1 VRPSIDFTIQARRSS
16 VDDRLTDAEVSKD
29 IIDAY
34 PGAAVAGALDVSVGL
49 RLQPSRLLRAFGRL
63 SVQQP
68 QSSGR
73 GGVMRAY
80 KSAVFAL
87 AAFSLEA
94 LPVGA
99 QDAKTVEVTPYVAL
113 GSAAASPVGVAVT
126 FPVTSTLSV
135 ETDVAYRRG
144 EGRIHALSSSTSLLY
159 FLPRVGQSTPYVA
172 GGVGLSQY
180 GAPVFSS
187 NGRPIGTEPRVA
199 LTVNAGGGLK
209 MPMNEKLDLRTDARW
224 FKSFGLQGSEQFRV
238 AQGISFDV
246 GKR

>member
-1 VRPSIDFTIQARRSS
+1 
-16 VDDRLTDAEVSKD
+16 
-29 IIDAY
+29 
-34 PGAAVAGALDVSVGL
+34 
-49 RLQPSRLLRAFGRL
+49 
-63 SVQQP
+63 
-68 QSSGR
+68 
-73 GGVMRAY
+73 MRAY
-80 KSAVFAL
+80 RSAVFAL
-87 AAFSLEA
+87 VAFTLGA

-99 QDAKTVEVTPYVAL
+99 QDAKAVEVTPYVAL
-113 GSAAASPVGVAVT
+113 GSAAASPVGAAVT

-144 EGRIHALSSSTSLLY
+144 EGDIHALSSSLSLLY
-159 FLPRVGQSTPYVA
+159 FLPRVGKAIPYVV

-187 NGRPIGTEPRVA
+187 AGRPIGTESRVA

-224 FKSFGLQGSEQFRV
+224 SKSFGRYGSEQFRV

-246 GKR
+246 GKW

>member
-1 VRPSIDFTIQARRSS
+1 
-16 VDDRLTDAEVSKD
+16 
-29 IIDAY
+29 
-34 PGAAVAGALDVSVGL
+34 
-49 RLQPSRLLRAFGRL
+49 
-63 SVQQP
+63 
-68 QSSGR
+68 
-73 GGVMRAY
+73 MRAY

-87 AAFSLEA
+87 VAFTLEA

-99 QDAKTVEVTPYVAL
+99 QDAKPVEVTPYVAL
-113 GSAAASPVGVAVT
+113 GSAAASPVGAAVT

-187 NGRPIGTEPRVA
+187 NGRPIGTAAARGHDSERWRRPEDA
-199 LTVNAGGGLK
+199 
-209 MPMNEKLDLRTDARW
+209 NE
-224 FKSFGLQGSEQFRV
+224 
-238 AQGISFDV
+238 
-246 GKR
+246 

>member
-1 VRPSIDFTIQARRSS
+1 
-16 VDDRLTDAEVSKD
+16 
-29 IIDAY
+29 
-34 PGAAVAGALDVSVGL
+34 
-49 RLQPSRLLRAFGRL
+49 
-63 SVQQP
+63 
-68 QSSGR
+68 
-73 GGVMRAY
+73 MRAY

-87 AAFSLEA
+87 VAFTLAA

-113 GSAAASPVGVAVT
+113 GSAAASPVGAAVT
-126 FPVTSTLSV
+126 FPVTSMLSV

-144 EGRIHALSSSTSLLY
+144 EGGIHALSSSISLLY
-159 FLPRVGQSTPYVA
+159 FLPRFGQSTPYVV

-180 GAPVFSS
+180 GAPVFST
-187 NGRPIGTEPRVA
+187 NGPPIGTQPSVA
-199 LTVNAGGGLK
+199 VTVNAGGGLK

-224 FKSFGLQGSEQFRV
+224 FKSFGPQGSEQFRV

>member
-1 VRPSIDFTIQARRSS
+1 
-16 VDDRLTDAEVSKD
+16 
-29 IIDAY
+29 
-34 PGAAVAGALDVSVGL
+34 
-49 RLQPSRLLRAFGRL
+49 
-63 SVQQP
+63 
-68 QSSGR
+68 
-73 GGVMRAY
+73 MRAY
-80 KSAVFAL
+80 RSAVFACV
-87 AAFSLEA
+87 AFTLGA

-99 QDAKTVEVTPYVAL
+99 QDAKAVEVTPYVAL
-113 GSAAASPVGVAVT
+113 GSNAASRVGTAVT

-144 EGRIHALSSSTSLLY
+144 EGRIHALSSSTTLLW
-159 FLPRVGQSTPYVA
+159 FLPRLGQSTPYVA

-209 MPMNEKLDLRTDARW
+209 MPVNQGLDLRTDARW
-224 FKSFGLQGSEQFRV
+224 FKSFGPQGSEQFRV

>member
-1 VRPSIDFTIQARRSS
+1 
-16 VDDRLTDAEVSKD
+16 
-29 IIDAY
+29 
-34 PGAAVAGALDVSVGL
+34 
-49 RLQPSRLLRAFGRL
+49 
-63 SVQQP
+63 
-68 QSSGR
+68 
-73 GGVMRAY
+73 MRACT
-80 KSAVFAL
+80 SAVFAL
-87 AAFSLEA
+87 VAFTLGA

-99 QDAKTVEVTPYVAL
+99 QDAEAVEVTPYVAL
-113 GSAAASPVGVAVT
+113 GSAGASPVGAAVT

-144 EGRIHALSSSTSLLY
+144 EGRMHALSTSTSLLW

-187 NGRPIGTEPRVA
+187 NGPPIGTEPRVA

-224 FKSFGLQGSEQFRV
+224 FKSLGPQGSEQFLV